1 MAEGMAEIQKLP
13 LSAVKFILRNNIALH
28 PHARFDDMLQLRM
41 RRRAVQLLEK
51 RRVSKHRV
59 FDDLRA
65 AVAENFVR
73 QGIQTVRVAEHE
85 PRLIKRPGQ
94 IFPGGQIDGRLA
106 ADGGIDHGQQRRR
119 DLDKPDPTQIG
130 GGRKARQI
138 THYAAAQRDDCVRPR
153 QPVFTQ
159 RVEKRQIRL
168 RALGALPMRKHKP
181 AHGKTGVHKAFL
193 HRFAI
198 QRPYG
203 IIRDK
208 HDRACVRHA
217 AHQFARAAQ
226 QPALDQNVV
235 PP

>member
-1 MAEGMAEIQKLP
+1 
-13 LSAVKFILRNNIALH
+13 
-28 PHARFDDMLQLRM
+28 
-41 RRRAVQLLEK
+41 
-51 RRVSKHRV
+51 
-59 FDDLRA
+59 
-65 AVAENFVR
+65 
-73 QGIQTVRVAEHE
+73 
-85 PRLIKRPGQ
+85 
-94 IFPGGQIDGRLA
+94 
-106 ADGGIDHGQQRRR
+106 
-119 DLDKPDPTQIG
+119 
-130 GGRKARQI
+130 
-138 THYAAAQRDDCVRPR
+138 
-153 QPVFTQ
+153 
-159 RVEKRQIRL
+159 
-168 RALGALPMRKHKP
+168 MRKREP